1 MTAQNHDLSIKPNVQ
16 AFFDTIT
23 NTISYVVADPDSS
36 ICAVVDSVMDIGFA
50 LQARCLERMVKG
62 GVGNEHCVV
71 LVLTDIA
78 ACVAE
83 DYLSLNRS

>member
-1 MTAQNHDLSIKPNVQ
+1 MIEQHHEMSSTPNVKP
-16 AFFDTIT
+16 FFDPMT
-23 NTISYVVADPDSS
+23 NTISYVVTDPRSNV
-36 ICAVVDSVMDIGFA
+36 CAAVDSVMDIGFA

-71 LVLTDIA
+71 SVLTDIA